1 MYQAYRSIWV
11 QLGYVPANLCRKI
24 ASQKYCFLRKNLHM
38 KQFCDK
44 VCSKIGL
51 SLFYEHNCFK
61 TSSPNQVYN
70 WSTGPVNSAWP
81 LCFSHSRVPPSLNAA
96 SHDHEY
102 RSIVTLSFES
112 SPSSETYLVMYP
124 FGLSDEN

>member
-1 MYQAYRSIWV
+1 
-11 QLGYVPANLCRKI
+11 
-24 ASQKYCFLRKNLHM
+24 M

-44 VCSKIGL
+44 VCIPIGL
-51 SLFYEHNCFK
+51 FVFYDHQCLE
-61 TSSPNQVYN
+61 TSSLNQVYN
-70 WSTGPVNSAWP
+70 WSTGPVKSAWP
-81 LCFSHSRVPPSLNAA
+81 VCLSHSCVPPSLNAA

-124 FGLSDEN
+124 FGCQMRIKYSAKTL